1 MKKKKVKKETKK
13 QKEDITK
20 EEFHR
25 ILDKAIQPIKE
36 DKSDSKK

>member
-1 MKKKKVKKETKK
+1 MKKKTTKKEEKK
-13 QKEDITK
+13 RRKGITK

-25 ILDKAIQPIKE
+25 ILDKASKPIKE